1 MRASLIAIMA
11 GALALQANIAR
22 AEPTLTP
29 PQNSAEAQSA
39 VAPLSVQDNY
49 RTLFA
54 ALRAS
59 NWAEAKARI
68 STLDRDDP
76 VRAVALAELYT
87 AKNSPRAELFDLL
100 DLMNKASW
108 LPESAQLARM
118 AKKRGADILPD
129 GPQVQKLMWL
139 GAAPKRQYTPT
150 VRQDTAAQ
158 ALVAQIQPYIKAD
171 TPSAAEALI
180 TPEIEATLSAD
191 GLAEARQRVAWAYYI
206 GNDDTNARRLA
217 ARALESGST
226 GDWVVQAQWT
236 IGLANW
242 RSNDPRA
249 AATAF
254 ERVNAL
260 ASNEDMRA
268 AGAYWA
274 ARAWMNAGQPEK
286 VNALLKRAAQRA
298 DTFYGMLARET
309 LGLEAPQASINPMRS
324 TAIMDKP
331 AVRAA
336 LSLHE
341 IGENDRADR
350 LLRHQAAIGT
360 VRDYDSLLALTDTL
374 DLPATQIWL
383 AQHGPAGHDGGSFG
397 RFPRPSWMP
406 EGGWRIHPALVFAH
420 ALQESGFRTDAVSP
434 AGARGLM
441 QVMPGTARLVAGDTV
456 SAARLANPS
465 TNMEYGQRYLEQLR
479 DMKATGGL
487 LPKVMAAYNA
497 GPAPVERWN
506 TQVRDNGDPLLFME
520 SLPYYETR
528 AYVNIVMRN
537 YWMYDLRETGRAEAL
552 TAMAQG
558 RWPAF
563 PTLKNGKPV
572 ELSYRISR

>member
-1 MRASLIAIMA
+1 MA
-11 GALALQANIAR
+11 AALLAQAGVAR
-22 AEPTLTP
+22 AEPTLVAP
-29 PQNSAEAQSA
+29 VGAADAQSA
-39 VAPLSVQDNY
+39 VAPLSPQDTY
-49 RTLFA
+49 RAVFA
-54 ALRAS
+54 ALRAG
-59 NWAEAKARI
+59 NWSEAKTRI
-68 STLDRDDP
+68 ASLDKEDP

-100 DLMNKASW
+100 ALINTASW
-108 LPESAQLARM
+108 LPESPQLSRM

-150 VRQDTAAQ
+150 VKQDAAAQ

-171 TPSAAEALI
+171 TPGAGEALI
-180 TPEIEATLSAD
+180 TPEIESTLSVD
-191 GLAEARQRVAWAYYI
+191 GLAEARQRLAWAYYL
-206 GNDDTNARRLA
+206 GNDDGNAQRLA
-217 ARALESGST
+217 ARALETGST
-226 GDWVVQAQWT
+226 GDWAVQAHWT
-236 IGLANW
+236 MGLSNW
-242 RSNDPRA
+242 RANDPRA
-249 AATAF
+249 AAAAF
-254 ERVNAL
+254 ERVGAMATND
-260 ASNEDMRA
+260 DMRA
-268 AGAYWA
+268 AGHYWA
-274 ARAWMNAGQPEK
+274 ARAWMNAGQPAK
-286 VNALLKRAAQRA
+286 VSALLRRAAERS

-309 LGLEAPQASINPMRS
+309 LGLEAPQAAINPMRS

-341 IGENDRADR
+341 IGENEFADA
-350 LLRHQAAIGT
+350 LLRHQAALGT

-383 AQHGPAGHDGGSFG
+383 AQHGPAGHNGGSFG
-397 RFPRPSWMP
+397 RFPRPSWAP
-406 EGGWRIHPALVFAH
+406 EGGWRVHPALVFAH

-441 QVMPGTARLVAGDTV
+441 QVMPGTARLVAGDAV
-456 SAARLANPS
+456 SAARLSNPAV
-465 TNMEYGQRYLEQLR
+465 NMEYGQRYLEQLR

-506 TQVRDNGDPLLFME
+506 SQVRDNGDPLLFME

-537 YWMYDLRETGRAEAL
+537 YWMYDLRETGKADAL

-572 ELSYRISR
+572 EVSYRISR

>member
-1 MRASLIAIMA
+1 MA
-11 GALALQANIAR
+11 AALAAQAGVAR
-22 AEPTLTP
+22 AEPTLVAP
-29 PQNSAEAQSA
+29 AGAVDAQSA
-39 VAPLSVQDNY
+39 VAPLSPQDNY
-49 RTLFA
+49 RAVFA
-54 ALRAS
+54 ALRAA
-59 NWAEAKARI
+59 NWAEARTRI
-68 STLDRDDP
+68 ASLDKDDP

-100 DLMNKASW
+100 ALINTANW
-108 LPESAQLARM
+108 LPESSQLARM

-150 VRQDTAAQ
+150 VKQDAAAQ
-158 ALVAQIQPYIKAD
+158 ALVAQIQPYIKAN
-171 TPSAAEALI
+171 TPGAGEALI
-180 TPEIEATLSAD
+180 TPEVETTLSVD
-191 GLAEARQRVAWAYYI
+191 GLAEARQRLAWAYYI
-206 GNDDTNARRLA
+206 GNDDGNALRLA
-217 ARALESGST
+217 ARALETGST
-226 GDWVVQAQWT
+226 GDWAVQAHWT
-236 IGLANW
+236 TGLSNW
-242 RSNDPRA
+242 RANDPRTA
-249 AATAF
+249 AAAF
-254 ERVNAL
+254 ERVGAM
-260 ASNEDMRA
+260 ASNDDMRA
-268 AGAYWA
+268 AGHYWA
-274 ARAWMNAGQPEK
+274 ARAWMNAGQPAK
-286 VNALLKRAAQRA
+286 VSALLRRAAQRS

-309 LGLEAPQASINPMRS
+309 LGLEAPQAAINPMRS

-341 IGENDRADR
+341 IGENEFADA
-350 LLRHQAAIGT
+350 LLRHQAALGT

-383 AQHGPAGHDGGSFG
+383 AQHGPAGHNGGSFG
-397 RFPRPSWMP
+397 RFPRPSWAP
-406 EGGWRIHPALVFAH
+406 EGGWRVHPALVFAH

-441 QVMPGTARLVAGDTV
+441 QVMPGTARLVAGDAV
-456 SAARLANPS
+456 SAARLSNPAV
-465 TNMEYGQRYLEQLR
+465 NMEYGQRYLEQLR

-506 TQVRDNGDPLLFME
+506 SQVQDNGDPLLFME

-537 YWMYDLRETGRAEAL
+537 YWMYDLRETGKADAL

-572 ELSYRISR
+572 EVSYRINR